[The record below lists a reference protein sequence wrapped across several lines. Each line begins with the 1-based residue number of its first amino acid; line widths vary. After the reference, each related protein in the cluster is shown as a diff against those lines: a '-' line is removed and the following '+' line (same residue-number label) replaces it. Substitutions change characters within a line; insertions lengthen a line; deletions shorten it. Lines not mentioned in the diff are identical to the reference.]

1 MITLQNA
8 SAGYT
13 TPAGPV
19 VAVDGIDLEIGK
31 NQIVGIAGESG
42 CGKSTLLKLIYGQL
56 GQGLKLF
63 SGNAN
68 WHVKPGESATDENT
82 IGIGSVSNLWWDKI
96 TYIPQAVNTLNPILR
111 IEDQLIDS
119 VPNRVRKSGK
129 SVIRAEFIQLLEKL
143 GLDASVMKMFPF
155 QLSGGMMQRVLIGLA
170 AFPKPDLILAD
181 EPTTALDVVVQ
192 KRILILLHRVQRELG
207 NALVLVSHDLGVH
220 YQISDRLVICYAGK
234 IVEDGPTRSTFET
247 PRHPYTR
254 ALIDSLPR
262 VNDTTKR
269 VGLDGRP
276 PSLLTPPTGCRFAAR
291 CSLATE
297 QCRREEPLMQTVG
310 ETRVACHFPLG
321 GFNG

>member
-82 IGIGSVSNLWWDKI
+82 IGIGSVSNLWWDK
-96 TYIPQAVNTLNPILR
+96 
-111 IEDQLIDS
+111 
-119 VPNRVRKSGK
+119 
-129 SVIRAEFIQLLEKL
+129 
-143 GLDASVMKMFPF
+143 LDASVMKMFPF